1 MAQPDDAE
9 IARRVRAARIIAD
22 LRTVEELAERIGT
35 RGLGAKT
42 LGAIERGERRPR
54 GMELR
59 EIADACRLPPE
70 FFSADL
76 WDLAAGDSGDVQDRL
91 TELERRMERLEG
103 SGADVLGDRTGRM
116 AEGLTGEGAAGG

>member
-22 LRTVEELAERIGT
+22 LRTVEELAERIGA

-42 LGAIERGERRPR
+42 LGAIERAERRPR
-54 GMELR
+54 RMELR
-59 EIADACRLPPE
+59 EIAEACGLPPE

-76 WDLAAGDSGDVQDRL
+76 WELAATDGGGVQDRL
-91 TELERRMERLEG
+91 TALEERIDRLEG
-103 SGADVLGDRTGRM
+103 GAEVLGERAGRV
-116 AEGLTGEGAAGG
+116 AEGLAGDGGA